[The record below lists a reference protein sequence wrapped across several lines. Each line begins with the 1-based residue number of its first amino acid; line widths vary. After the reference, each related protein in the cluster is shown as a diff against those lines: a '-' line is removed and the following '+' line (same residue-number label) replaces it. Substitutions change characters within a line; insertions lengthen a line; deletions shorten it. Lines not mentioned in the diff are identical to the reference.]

1 MKKKIVSALLTA
13 TMVCGMSVVPAVGVA
28 AADDTITVGFSQ
40 VGAESDWRTANTES
54 MKSTFS
60 EENGYELIFDDAQQK
75 QENQLTAIR
84 NFIQQEVDYIV
95 LAPVTETGWDTV
107 LQEAKDADIPVI
119 IVDRMVDVSDDS
131 LYTTWIG
138 TDSLLEGRKA
148 AEWLNAYTT
157 AKGIDAKDVNIVDIQ
172 GTIGSTAQIGRS
184 KGLEEGVDNYGWNL
198 LAQQSGEFTQA
209 KGQEVMESI
218 LKQSGDDID
227 VVYCEND
234 NEAFGAIDAIKA
246 AGYEVGGEEGQ
257 ILVMSFDTTNA
268 GLTQTLSGEI
278 TCDTECNPLHG
289 PRAEELIKKLN
300 SHREQF
306 ITAMD
311 DDLNTADG
319 VAAVFELVKDINT
332 SILDKEVSKNVC
344 QTAAAVFDELCDVL
358 GILYNRKNND
368 VDSDIEALIEERQQA
383 RANKDWATADRIRD
397 ELKAKGIILKD
408 TPQGVTWTKE

>member
-84 NFIQQEVDYIV
+84 NFIQQEVDYIL

-209 KGQEVMESI
+209 KGQEVMESM
-218 LKQSGDDID
+218 LKQHDNIN

-234 NEAFGAIDAIKA
+234 NEAFGAIDAIEA
-246 AGYEVGGEEGQ
+246 AGKTVGPDGD

-268 GLTQTLSGEI
+268 GLTDTLSGKI
-278 TCDTECNPLHG
+278 ICDTECNPLHG
-289 PRAEELIKKLN
+289 PRVEEIIKKLEDGKDVEKKAYVEEEMFAYDDTVK
-300 SHREQF
+300 SVKVDDKDYDVTK
-306 ITAMD
+306 ITQ
-311 DDLNTADG
+311 
-319 VAAVFELVKDINT
+319 E
-332 SILDKEVSKNVC
+332 ILDKQIGRASC
-344 QTAAAVFDELCDVL
+344 
-358 GILYNRKNND
+358 R
-368 VDSDIEALIEERQQA
+368 ER
-383 RANKDWATADRIRD
+383 
-397 ELKAKGIILKD
+397 
-408 TPQGVTWTKE
+408 V

>member
-13 TMVCGMSVVPAVGVA
+13 TMICGMSVVPAVGVA

-84 NFIQQEVDYIV
+84 NFIQQEVDYIL

-184 KGLEEGVDNYGWNL
+184 KGLEEGVDKYGWDL
-198 LAQQSGEFTQA
+198 VAQQTGEFTQA
-209 KGQEVMESI
+209 KGQEVMESM
-218 LKQSGDDID
+218 LKQYDNIN

-234 NEAFGAIDAIKA
+234 NEAFGAIDAIEA
-246 AGYEVGGEEGQ
+246 AGKTVGSDIANGE
-257 ILVMSFDTTNA
+257 IMVISFDTTNA
-268 GLTQTLSGEI
+268 GLTDTLAGKI
-278 TCDTECNPLHG
+278 TCDVECNPLHG
-289 PRAEELIKKLN
+289 PRAEELIKALEAGEEVEKLN
-300 SHREQF
+300 YVDEEIFATDDTVDKVKAVNSLDEEGEYDVTP
-306 ITAMD
+306 ITQEII
-311 DDLNTADG
+311 DG
-319 VAAVFELVKDINT
+319 
-332 SILDKEVSKNVC
+332 
-344 QTAAAVFDELCDVL
+344 
-358 GILYNRKNND
+358 
-368 VDSDIEALIEERQQA
+368 
-383 RANKDWATADRIRD
+383 RAY
-397 ELKAKGIILKD
+397 
-408 TPQGVTWTKE
+408 

>member
-1 MKKKIVSALLTA
+1 MRKKIVSALLTA

-84 NFIQQEVDYIV
+84 NFIQQEVDYIL

-209 KGQEVMESI
+209 KGQEVMESM
-218 LKQSGDDID
+218 LKQYDNIN

-234 NEAFGAIDAIKA
+234 NEAFGAIDAIEA
-246 AGYEVGGEEGQ
+246 AGKTVGSDIANGK
-257 ILVMSFDTTNA
+257 IMVMSFDTTNA
-268 GLTQTLSGEI
+268 GLTDTLAGKI
-278 TCDTECNPLHG
+278 ACDVECNPLHG
-289 PRAEELIKKLN
+289 PRAEELIKALEAGEEVEKLN
-300 SHREQF
+300 YVDEEIFATDDTVDKVKAVNSLDEEGEYDVTP
-306 ITAMD
+306 ITQEII
-311 DDLNTADG
+311 DG
-319 VAAVFELVKDINT
+319 
-332 SILDKEVSKNVC
+332 
-344 QTAAAVFDELCDVL
+344 
-358 GILYNRKNND
+358 
-368 VDSDIEALIEERQQA
+368 
-383 RANKDWATADRIRD
+383 RAY
-397 ELKAKGIILKD
+397 
-408 TPQGVTWTKE
+408 

>member
-107 LQEAKDADIPVI
+107 LQEAKDAGIPVI

-209 KGQEVMESI
+209 KGQEVMESM
-218 LKQSGDDID
+218 LKQYDNIN

-234 NEAFGAIDAIKA
+234 NEAFGAIDAIEA
-246 AGYEVGGEEGQ
+246 AGKTVGSDIANGE
-257 ILVMSFDTTNA
+257 IMVISFDTTNA
-268 GLTQTLSGEI
+268 GLTDTLAGKI
-278 TCDTECNPLHG
+278 TCDVECNPLHG
-289 PRAEELIKKLN
+289 PRAEELIKALEAGEEVEKLN
-300 SHREQF
+300 YVDEEIF
-306 ITAMD
+306 ATD
-311 DDLNTADG
+311 DTVDK
-319 VAAVFELVKDINT
+319 VKAVN
-332 SILDKEVSKNVC
+332 SLDKEGEY
-344 QTAAAVFDELCDVL
+344 AVTPITQEIID
-358 GILYNRKNND
+358 G
-368 VDSDIEALIEERQQA
+368 
-383 RANKDWATADRIRD
+383 RAY
-397 ELKAKGIILKD
+397 
-408 TPQGVTWTKE
+408 

>member
-13 TMVCGMSVVPAVGVA
+13 IMVCGMSVVPAVGVA

-84 NFIQQEVDYIV
+84 NFIQQEVDYIL

-209 KGQEVMESI
+209 KGQEVMESM
-218 LKQSGDDID
+218 LKQYDNIN

-234 NEAFGAIDAIKA
+234 NEAFGAIDAIEA
-246 AGYEVGGEEGQ
+246 AGKTVGSDIANGE
-257 ILVMSFDTTNA
+257 IMVMSFDTTNA
-268 GLTQTLSGEI
+268 GLTDTLAGKI
-278 TCDTECNPLHG
+278 ACDVECNPLHG
-289 PRAEELIKKLN
+289 PRAEELIKALEAGEEVEKLN
-300 SHREQF
+300 YVDEEIFATDDTVDKVKAVNSLDEEGEYDVTP
-306 ITAMD
+306 ITQEII
-311 DDLNTADG
+311 DG
-319 VAAVFELVKDINT
+319 
-332 SILDKEVSKNVC
+332 
-344 QTAAAVFDELCDVL
+344 
-358 GILYNRKNND
+358 
-368 VDSDIEALIEERQQA
+368 
-383 RANKDWATADRIRD
+383 RAY
-397 ELKAKGIILKD
+397 
-408 TPQGVTWTKE
+408 

>member
-75 QENQLTAIR
+75 QENQLTAIS
-84 NFIQQEVDYIV
+84 NFIQQVVDYIL

-209 KGQEVMESI
+209 KGQEVMESM
-218 LKQSGDDID
+218 LKQYDNIN

-234 NEAFGAIDAIKA
+234 NEAFGAIDAIEA
-246 AGYEVGGEEGQ
+246 AGKTVGSDIANGE
-257 ILVMSFDTTNA
+257 IMVISFDTTNA
-268 GLTQTLSGEI
+268 GLTDTLAGKI
-278 TCDTECNPLHG
+278 TCDVECNPLHG
-289 PRAEELIKKLN
+289 PRAEELIKALEAGEEVEKLN
-300 SHREQF
+300 YVDEEIFATDDTVDKVKAVNSLDEEGEYAVTP
-306 ITAMD
+306 ITQEII
-311 DDLNTADG
+311 DG
-319 VAAVFELVKDINT
+319 
-332 SILDKEVSKNVC
+332 
-344 QTAAAVFDELCDVL
+344 
-358 GILYNRKNND
+358 
-368 VDSDIEALIEERQQA
+368 
-383 RANKDWATADRIRD
+383 RAY
-397 ELKAKGIILKD
+397 
-408 TPQGVTWTKE
+408 

>member
-84 NFIQQEVDYIV
+84 NFIQQEVDYIL

-209 KGQEVMESI
+209 KGQEVMESM
-218 LKQSGDDID
+218 LKQYDNIN

-234 NEAFGAIDAIKA
+234 NEAFGAMDAMKA
-246 AGYEVGGEEGQ
+246 AGISYGVDGDV
-257 ILVMSFDTTNA
+257 ILVSFDACTA
-268 GLTQTLSGEI
+268 GLEYVMSGDI
-278 TCDTECNPLHG
+278 NADFECNPLAA
-289 PRAEELIKKLN
+289 PFVEEVIKQLQAG
-300 SHREQF
+300 E
-306 ITAMD
+306 TP
-311 DDLNTADG
+311 
-319 VAAVFELVKDINT
+319 E
-332 SILDKEVSKNVC
+332 KEVYMTEHWFVN
-344 QTAAAVFDELCDVL
+344 EDVL
-358 GILYNRKNND
+358 STINVNGEDQDLT
-368 VDSDIEALIEERQQA
+368 V
-383 RANKDWATADRIRD
+383 
-397 ELKAKGIILKD
+397 
-408 TPQGVTWTKE
+408 VTKEIVDAQY

>member
-84 NFIQQEVDYIV
+84 NFIQQEVDYIL

-209 KGQEVMESI
+209 KGQEVMESM
-218 LKQSGDDID
+218 LKQYDNIN
-227 VVYCEND
+227 VVSCEND
-234 NEAFGAIDAIKA
+234 NEAFGAIDAIEA
-246 AGYEVGGEEGQ
+246 AGKTVGSDIANGE
-257 ILVMSFDTTNA
+257 IMVMSFDTTNA
-268 GLTQTLSGEI
+268 GLTDTLAGKI
-278 TCDTECNPLHG
+278 ACDVECNPLHG
-289 PRAEELIKKLN
+289 PRAEELIKALEAGEEVEKLN
-300 SHREQF
+300 YVDEEIFATDDTVDKVKAVNSLDEEGEYDVTP
-306 ITAMD
+306 ITQEII
-311 DDLNTADG
+311 DG
-319 VAAVFELVKDINT
+319 
-332 SILDKEVSKNVC
+332 
-344 QTAAAVFDELCDVL
+344 
-358 GILYNRKNND
+358 
-368 VDSDIEALIEERQQA
+368 
-383 RANKDWATADRIRD
+383 RAY
-397 ELKAKGIILKD
+397 
-408 TPQGVTWTKE
+408 

>member
-209 KGQEVMESI
+209 KGQEVMESM
-218 LKQSGDDID
+218 LKQYDNIN

-234 NEAFGAIDAIKA
+234 NEAFGAIDAIEA
-246 AGYEVGGEEGQ
+246 AGKTVGSDIANGE
-257 ILVMSFDTTNA
+257 IMVISFDTTNA
-268 GLTQTLSGEI
+268 GLTDTLAGKI
-278 TCDTECNPLHG
+278 TCDVECNPLHG
-289 PRAEELIKKLN
+289 PRAEELIKALEAGEEVQKLN
-300 SHREQF
+300 YVDEEIFAADDTVDKVTAVNSLDEEGEYAVTP
-306 ITAMD
+306 ITQEII
-311 DDLNTADG
+311 DG
-319 VAAVFELVKDINT
+319 
-332 SILDKEVSKNVC
+332 
-344 QTAAAVFDELCDVL
+344 
-358 GILYNRKNND
+358 
-368 VDSDIEALIEERQQA
+368 
-383 RANKDWATADRIRD
+383 RAY
-397 ELKAKGIILKD
+397 
-408 TPQGVTWTKE
+408 

>member
-84 NFIQQEVDYIV
+84 NFIQQEVDYIL

-209 KGQEVMESI
+209 KGQEVMESM
-218 LKQSGDDID
+218 LKQYDNIN

-234 NEAFGAIDAIKA
+234 NEAFGAIDAIEA
-246 AGYEVGGEEGQ
+246 AGKTVGSDIANGE
-257 ILVMSFDTTNA
+257 IMVMSFDTTNA
-268 GLTQTLSGEI
+268 GLTDTLAGKI
-278 TCDTECNPLHG
+278 TCDVECNPLHG
-289 PRAEELIKKLN
+289 PRVEEIIKKLEDGKDVDKKAYVEEEMFAYDDTVK
-300 SHREQF
+300 SVKVDDKDYDVTK
-306 ITAMD
+306 ITQ
-311 DDLNTADG
+311 
-319 VAAVFELVKDINT
+319 E
-332 SILDKEVSKNVC
+332 ILDK
-344 QTAAAVFDELCDVL
+344 
-358 GILYNRKNND
+358 
-368 VDSDIEALIEERQQA
+368 
-383 RANKDWATADRIRD
+383 RAY
-397 ELKAKGIILKD
+397 
-408 TPQGVTWTKE
+408 

>member
-13 TMVCGMSVVPAVGVA
+13 AMVCGMSVVPAMA
-28 AADDTITVGFSQ
+28 AEDTITVGFSQ

-84 NFIQQEVDYIV
+84 NFIQQEVDYIL

-138 TDSLLEGRKA
+138 TDSLHEGRKA
-148 AEWLNAYTT
+148 AEWLNAYAT
-157 AKGIDAKDVNIVDIQ
+157 AKEIAAEDINIVDIQ

-184 KGLEEGVDNYGWNL
+184 KGLEEGVEKYGWNL

-209 KGQEVMESI
+209 KGQEVMESM
-218 LKQSGDDID
+218 LKQYDNIN

-234 NEAFGAIDAIKA
+234 NEAFGAIDAIEA
-246 AGYEVGGEEGQ
+246 AGKTVGSDIMNGE
-257 ILVMSFDTTNA
+257 IMVISFDTTNA
-268 GLTQTLSGEI
+268 GLTDTLAGKI
-278 TCDTECNPLHG
+278 ACDVECNPLHG
-289 PRAEELIKKLN
+289 PRAEELIKALEAGEEVQKLN
-300 SHREQF
+300 YVTEEIFAADDTVDKVVAVNSLDEEVECAVTQ
-306 ITAMD
+306 ITQ
-311 DDLNTADG
+311 
-319 VAAVFELVKDINT
+319 E
-332 SILDKEVSKNVC
+332 ILD
-344 QTAAAVFDELCDVL
+344 
-358 GILYNRKNND
+358 G
-368 VDSDIEALIEERQQA
+368 
-383 RANKDWATADRIRD
+383 RAY
-397 ELKAKGIILKD
+397 
-408 TPQGVTWTKE
+408 

>member
-84 NFIQQEVDYIV
+84 NFIQQEVDYIL

-148 AEWLNAYTT
+148 AEWLDAYTT

-209 KGQEVMESI
+209 KGQEVMESM
-218 LKQSGDDID
+218 LKQYDNIN

-234 NEAFGAIDAIKA
+234 NEAFGAIDAIEA
-246 AGYEVGGEEGQ
+246 AGKTVGSDIANGE
-257 ILVMSFDTTNA
+257 IMVISFDTTNA
-268 GLTQTLSGEI
+268 GLTDTLAGKI
-278 TCDTECNPLHG
+278 TCDVECNPLHG
-289 PRAEELIKKLN
+289 PRAEELIKALEAGEEVEKLN
-300 SHREQF
+300 YVDEEIFATDDTVDKVKAVNSLDEEGEYAVTP
-306 ITAMD
+306 ITQEII
-311 DDLNTADG
+311 DG
-319 VAAVFELVKDINT
+319 
-332 SILDKEVSKNVC
+332 
-344 QTAAAVFDELCDVL
+344 
-358 GILYNRKNND
+358 
-368 VDSDIEALIEERQQA
+368 
-383 RANKDWATADRIRD
+383 RAY
-397 ELKAKGIILKD
+397 
-408 TPQGVTWTKE
+408 

>member
-84 NFIQQEVDYIV
+84 NFIQQEVDYIL

-209 KGQEVMESI
+209 KGQEVMESM
-218 LKQSGDDID
+218 LKQYDNIN

-234 NEAFGAIDAIKA
+234 NEAFGAIDAIEA
-246 AGYEVGGEEGQ
+246 AGKTVGSDIANGE
-257 ILVMSFDTTNA
+257 IMVMSFDTTNA
-268 GLTQTLSGEI
+268 GLTDTLAGKI
-278 TCDTECNPLHG
+278 ACDVECNPLHG
-289 PRAEELIKKLN
+289 PRAEELIKALEAGVEVEKLN
-300 SHREQF
+300 YVDEEIFATDDTVDKVKAVNSLDEEGEYDVTP
-306 ITAMD
+306 ITQEII
-311 DDLNTADG
+311 DG
-319 VAAVFELVKDINT
+319 
-332 SILDKEVSKNVC
+332 
-344 QTAAAVFDELCDVL
+344 
-358 GILYNRKNND
+358 
-368 VDSDIEALIEERQQA
+368 
-383 RANKDWATADRIRD
+383 RAY
-397 ELKAKGIILKD
+397 
-408 TPQGVTWTKE
+408 

>member
-84 NFIQQEVDYIV
+84 NFIQQEVDYIL

-184 KGLEEGVDNYGWNL
+184 KGLVEGVDNYGWNL

-209 KGQEVMESI
+209 KGQEVMESM
-218 LKQSGDDID
+218 LKQYDNIN

-234 NEAFGAIDAIKA
+234 NEAFGAIDAIEA
-246 AGYEVGGEEGQ
+246 AGKTVGSDIANGE
-257 ILVMSFDTTNA
+257 IMVMSFDTTNA
-268 GLTQTLSGEI
+268 GLTDTLAGKI
-278 TCDTECNPLHG
+278 ACDVECNPLHG
-289 PRAEELIKKLN
+289 PRAEELIKALEAGEEVEKLN
-300 SHREQF
+300 YVDEEIFATDDTVDKVKAVNSLDEEGEYDVTP
-306 ITAMD
+306 ITQEII
-311 DDLNTADG
+311 DG
-319 VAAVFELVKDINT
+319 
-332 SILDKEVSKNVC
+332 
-344 QTAAAVFDELCDVL
+344 
-358 GILYNRKNND
+358 
-368 VDSDIEALIEERQQA
+368 
-383 RANKDWATADRIRD
+383 RAY
-397 ELKAKGIILKD
+397 
-408 TPQGVTWTKE
+408 

>member
-84 NFIQQEVDYIV
+84 NFIQQEVDYIL
-95 LAPVTETGWDTV
+95 LAPVIETGWDTV

-209 KGQEVMESI
+209 KGQEVMESM
-218 LKQSGDDID
+218 LKQYDNIN

-234 NEAFGAIDAIKA
+234 NEAFGAIDAIEA
-246 AGYEVGGEEGQ
+246 AGKTVGSDIANGE
-257 ILVMSFDTTNA
+257 IMVMSFDTTNA
-268 GLTQTLSGEI
+268 GLTDTLAGKI
-278 TCDTECNPLHG
+278 ACDVECNPLHG
-289 PRAEELIKKLN
+289 PRAEELIKALEAGEEVEKLN
-300 SHREQF
+300 YVDEEIFATDDTVDKVKAVNSLDEEGEYDVTP
-306 ITAMD
+306 ITQEII
-311 DDLNTADG
+311 DG
-319 VAAVFELVKDINT
+319 
-332 SILDKEVSKNVC
+332 
-344 QTAAAVFDELCDVL
+344 
-358 GILYNRKNND
+358 
-368 VDSDIEALIEERQQA
+368 
-383 RANKDWATADRIRD
+383 RAY
-397 ELKAKGIILKD
+397 
-408 TPQGVTWTKE
+408 

>member
-13 TMVCGMSVVPAVGVA
+13 TMVCGMSVAPAVGVA
-28 AADDTITVGFSQ
+28 AADDTITVGFSK

-84 NFIQQEVDYIV
+84 NFIQQEVDYIL

-209 KGQEVMESI
+209 KGQEVMESM
-218 LKQSGDDID
+218 LKQYDNIN

-234 NEAFGAIDAIKA
+234 NEAFGAIDAIEA
-246 AGYEVGGEEGQ
+246 AGKTVGSDIANGE
-257 ILVMSFDTTNA
+257 IMVISFDTTNA
-268 GLTQTLSGEI
+268 GLTDTLAGKI
-278 TCDTECNPLHG
+278 TCDVECNPLHG
-289 PRAEELIKKLN
+289 PRAEELIKALEAGEEVEKLN
-300 SHREQF
+300 YVDEEIFATDDTVDKVKAVNSLDEEGEYDVTP
-306 ITAMD
+306 ITQEII
-311 DDLNTADG
+311 DG
-319 VAAVFELVKDINT
+319 
-332 SILDKEVSKNVC
+332 
-344 QTAAAVFDELCDVL
+344 
-358 GILYNRKNND
+358 
-368 VDSDIEALIEERQQA
+368 
-383 RANKDWATADRIRD
+383 RAY
-397 ELKAKGIILKD
+397 
-408 TPQGVTWTKE
+408 

>member
-84 NFIQQEVDYIV
+84 NFIQQEVDYIL

-209 KGQEVMESI
+209 KGQEVMESM
-218 LKQSGDDID
+218 LKQYDNIN
-227 VVYCEND
+227 VVNCEND
-234 NEAFGAIDAIKA
+234 NEAFGAIDAIEA
-246 AGYEVGGEEGQ
+246 AGKTVGSDIANGE
-257 ILVMSFDTTNA
+257 IMVMSFDTTNA
-268 GLTQTLSGEI
+268 GLTDTLAGKI
-278 TCDTECNPLHG
+278 ACDVECNPLHG
-289 PRAEELIKKLN
+289 PRAEELIKALEAGEEVQKLN
-300 SHREQF
+300 YVDEEIFAADDTVDKVKAVNSLDEEGEYDVTP
-306 ITAMD
+306 ITQEII
-311 DDLNTADG
+311 DG
-319 VAAVFELVKDINT
+319 
-332 SILDKEVSKNVC
+332 
-344 QTAAAVFDELCDVL
+344 
-358 GILYNRKNND
+358 
-368 VDSDIEALIEERQQA
+368 
-383 RANKDWATADRIRD
+383 RAY
-397 ELKAKGIILKD
+397 
-408 TPQGVTWTKE
+408 